1 MLNVVLNTKT
11 NHIFLTYST
20 SYFSGKFSEF
30 KIAKDISTGRTY
42 GAKIISCTKDKMD
55 AAKNEFEIL
64 RIMNQEMIVR
74 LYDGFLFNEKLYF
87 IMEYL
92 YGVNVLQH
100 FAFKTKYTED
110 MVAIVIRQVLEGV
123 QYLQHVGVVHLNLQP
138 SSIVMRSRWHLD
150 LKITGFSHAQKIS
163 GNGEIVP
170 CVGYPDFMGE

>member
-1 MLNVVLNTKT
+1 MT
-11 NHIFLTYST
+11 
-20 SYFSGKFSEF
+20 
-30 KIAKDISTGRTY
+30 
-42 GAKIISCTKDKMD
+42 

-138 SSIVMRSRWHLD
+138 SSIVMRSRQHLD
-150 LKITGFSHAQKIS
+150 LKITGFSHARKIS